1 MGPRRLGKVRTP
13 EKGWTKIRRP
23 GGFEPEMMN
32 SFVSIVSV
40 VLYIFSIF
48 FCADSPIVS
57 RIGVLNFFSLLHV
70 PLYGFLTFLLLRAFG
85 WDKKTNYRFF
95 YAVTACIAVGIGI
108 LDELHQSGMP
118 NRESSVTDVLLDAVG
133 VSLALFLT
141 YCARSSLR
149 PRFSNPP
156 SRGSKLGM

>member
-1 MGPRRLGKVRTP
+1 MALIRLGKLKNAR
-13 EKGWTKIRRP
+13 KGPDENRSS
-23 GGFEPEMMN
+23 GGVETEMMN

-48 FCADSPIVS
+48 FCADSAIVS
-57 RIGVLNFFSLLHV
+57 QMGVLNIFSLLHV

-85 WDKKTNYRFF
+85 WDRKTNYRFF
-95 YAVTACIAVGIGI
+95 YAVTACIAIGIGI
-108 LDELHQSGMP
+108 LDEFHQLGIPSRQG
-118 NRESSVTDVLLDAVG
+118 SITDVFLDAVG

-149 PRFSNPP
+149 PSFSNPP
-156 SRGSKLGM
+156 DRGSK